1 MKQTVISLAVILT
14 ASALSF
20 LYFYEKHTSQ
30 ESPLV
35 VCPTDTM
42 MCPDGSSVA
51 RSGVSCEFGVCPQ
64 ELPSYLIEPTKKEI
78 VDSSST
84 SLAISFSST
93 TKSGSRSD
101 LFSTITRTASSLF
114 QEVTK
119 DIVSRSSSDLTP
131 TNTQPATVSTKKNT
145 TPYTTLP
152 VTSINETRYSVD
164 HGVIVDTNKTI
175 IYTLPTGSAN
185 NGAGTGDSST
195 HTVNV
200 VPVSTVPPVING
212 IPVNGLPG
220 KYYLSENTSTKNT
233 NTCEFSN
240 KIYILDTTTNQM
252 TLLYEENNTTLS
264 FDDARACNNEMYLLA
279 TDQEKLI
286 LKYHTIGTNTVC
298 DSTWSEPEKT
308 WYLDVT
314 RTAIGTKRYFI
325 TSPLYLQAEAEERQC
340 RLQYEATTTNALP
353 AING

>member
-1 MKQTVISLAVILT
+1 MKQTIISLAVILA

-20 LYFYEKHTSQ
+20 LYVYEKHNSQ

-35 VCPTDTM
+35 VCPTDAM
-42 MCPDGSSVA
+42 MCPDGSSVP
-51 RSGVSCEFGVCPQ
+51 RSGPSCEFGVCTQ
-64 ELPSYLIEPTKKEI
+64 TLPSYLIEPTQKDTP
-78 VDSSST
+78 VVASSSP
-84 SLAISFSST
+84 LNASST
-93 TKSGSRSD
+93 EKKSNTD
-101 LFSTITRTASSLF
+101 LFSTITHTASSLF

-119 DIVSRSSSDLTP
+119 SITARSSSDLAP
-131 TNTQPATVSTKKNT
+131 INARPATISTKKNN
-145 TPYTTLP
+145 TPYTTPP
-152 VTSINETRYSVD
+152 VTGMNETRYSVD
-164 HGVIVDTNKTI
+164 HGVILDKDKTV
-175 IYTLPTGSAN
+175 IYTLPTVSTN
-185 NGAGTGDSST
+185 NGAGTSDSST

-220 KYYLSENTSTKNT
+220 KYYLSENTSTQNT

-240 KIYILDTTTNQM
+240 KIYILDTNTNQM
-252 TLLYEENNTTLS
+252 KLLYEENNATLS
-264 FDDARACNNEMYLLA
+264 FDDARACNSEMYLLA

-314 RTAIGTKRYFI
+314 RTTIGTKRYFI

>member
-1 MKQTVISLAVILT
+1 MKQTLISLAVILVAT
-14 ASALSF
+14 AICFGLIYERNNRREALIV
-20 LYFYEKHTSQ
+20 T
-30 ESPLV
+30 
-35 VCPTDTM
+35 CPTDAM
-42 MCPDGSSVA
+42 MCPDGSTVP
-51 RSGVSCEFGVCPQ
+51 RSGPSCEFGVCAQ
-64 ELPSYLIEPTKKEI
+64 AIPSYLIEPAQNDTPTI
-78 VDSSST
+78 ASSSPNSSST
-84 SLAISFSST
+84 EKKLST
-93 TKSGSRSD
+93 D
-101 LFSTITRTASSLF
+101 LFSTITRSASSLF

-119 DIVSRSSSDLTP
+119 SIITRSSSDLTP
-131 TNTQPATVSTKKNT
+131 TNTQPAIESTKKNT
-145 TPYTTLP
+145 TPSTTQP
-152 VTSINETRYSVD
+152 VTGINETRYSVD
-164 HGVIVDTNKTI
+164 HGVIVDNNKTV
-175 IYTLPTGSAN
+175 IYTLPTVSAN

-240 KIYILDTTTNQM
+240 KIYILDTNTNQM

-264 FDDARACNNEMYLLA
+264 FDDARACNSEMYLLA

-286 LKYHTIGTNTVC
+286 LKYHTISTNTIC

-314 RTAIGTKRYFI
+314 RTSIGTKRYFI
-325 TSPLYLQAEAEERQC
+325 TSPLYLQAEVVERQC
-340 RLQYEATTTNALP
+340 RLQYDATTTPSLP
-353 AING
+353 TVNG